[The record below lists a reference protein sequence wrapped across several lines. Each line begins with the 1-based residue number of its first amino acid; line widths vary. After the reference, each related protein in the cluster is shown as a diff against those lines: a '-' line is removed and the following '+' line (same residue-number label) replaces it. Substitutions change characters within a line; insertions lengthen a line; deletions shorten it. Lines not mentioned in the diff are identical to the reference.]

1 MSSADVFTQINN
13 AILDLQGSQQ
23 QTFELP
29 LKKLA
34 RLLSDP
40 TLEVV

>member
-29 LKKLA
+29 LKN
-34 RLLSDP
+34 
-40 TLEVV
+40 